1 MPSHRSSRL
10 PTRRTR
16 MKRGVTDSTTGAKG
30 AKTMRM
36 IDAEAMAERILA
48 AKEKADD
55 PAFRAVFA
63 AMLKALAAEPTVEKA
78 VVPVRCEECRDY
90 KGGYCVG
97 FGPEGYCS
105 DGTPNEG
112 RGRRRC

>member
-1 MPSHRSSRL
+1 
-10 PTRRTR
+10 
-16 MKRGVTDSTTGAKG
+16 MKRGVMDSTFGAKG

-78 VVPVRCEECRDY
+78 VIPVRCEECRDY

-112 RGRRRC
+112 RGRRRY

>member
-1 MPSHRSSRL
+1 
-10 PTRRTR
+10 
-16 MKRGVTDSTTGAKG
+16 
-30 AKTMRM
+30 MRM
-36 IDAEAMAERILA
+36 IDADALISRLVLARGKTKDEGLRKVLATMIYEAS
-48 AKEKADD
+48 K
-55 PAFRAVFA
+55 
-63 AMLKALAAEPTVEKA
+63 EPTVEKA

>member
-1 MPSHRSSRL
+1 
-10 PTRRTR
+10 

-97 FGPEGYCS
+97 FGPDGYCS